1 MEGFEWKIV
10 SSMKKVFPVR
20 EPSGEGVRE
29 KLTALRGE
37 TVSFQI
43 AYRWSGSR
51 REKMHPELC
60 GKGKGMA
67 RIRKVCLVP
76 CEYPLHPEAD
86 EDYLTREPGLYPDLL
101 QEISGEGVNLI
112 PGQWRSLWVD
122 LEAQDSSVPGVR

>member
-10 SSMKKVFPVR
+10 SSMEKVFPVR

-51 REKMHPELC
+51 REKM
-60 GKGKGMA
+60 
-67 RIRKVCLVP
+67 
-76 CEYPLHPEAD
+76 HPEAD

-122 LEAQDSSVPGVR
+122 LEAQDSSAPGVYPCLLYTSDAADE

>member
-10 SSMKKVFPVR
+10 SSMEKVFPVR

-51 REKMHPELC
+51 REKCIRNCAEKERKWQGSGRYVWFPANIRCIRSRM
-60 GKGKGMA
+60 
-67 RIRKVCLVP
+67 RI
-76 CEYPLHPEAD
+76 
-86 EDYLTREPGLYPDLL
+86 
-101 QEISGEGVNLI
+101 I
-112 PGQWRSLWVD
+112 
-122 LEAQDSSVPGVR
+122 